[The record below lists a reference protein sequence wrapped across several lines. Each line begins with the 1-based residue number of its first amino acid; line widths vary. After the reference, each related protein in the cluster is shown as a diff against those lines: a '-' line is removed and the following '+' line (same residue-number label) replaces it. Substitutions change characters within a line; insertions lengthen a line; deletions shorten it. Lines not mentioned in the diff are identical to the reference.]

1 MGQPEL
7 LGQLEQMGQP
17 ELLGQLELRVSLG

>member
-7 LGQLEQMGQP
+7 LGQLGQMGQP